1 MKKLMFVAA
10 VAALGLGVAGC
21 VGAGGPSA
29 TAALGIGG
37 IIDDNCSPASF
48 RIDNTVKAAKC
59 GQATSKGIV
68 LYTTGDSSIKAAM
81 DNGGITKIHHIDYK
95 VFNIFNLYSK
105 ATTIV
110 WGE

>member
-10 VAALGLGVAGC
+10 IAAFGIGVAGC
-21 VGAGGPSA
+21 VGVGGPSA
-29 TAALGIGG
+29 TSALGLGG
-37 IIDDNCSPASF
+37 IIDDNASPAPF
-48 RIDNTVKAAKC
+48 RIDNSVKAVKC

-68 LYTTGDSSIKAAM
+68 LYTSGDSSIKAAM
-81 DNGGITKIHHIDYK
+81 DAGGITKIHHVDYK
-95 VFNIFNLYSK
+95 VFNIFNFYTK

>member
-1 MKKLMFVAA
+1 MKKLMFAAA
-10 VAALGLGVAGC
+10 VAAFGIGLTGC
-21 VGAGGPSA
+21 VGIGNPSA
-29 TAALGIGG
+29 SPAIGIGG
-37 IIDDNCSPASF
+37 IIDDNCSPASL

-81 DNGGITKIHHIDYK
+81 DNGGITKIHHVDYK
-95 VFNIFNLYSK
+95 VFNVFNLYSK

>member
-1 MKKLMFVAA
+1 MKKLMFIAA
-10 VAALGLGVAGC
+10 VAALGIGVGGC
-21 VGAGGPSA
+21 VGVGGPSA
-29 TAALGIGG
+29 TTALGLGG
-37 IIDDNCSPASF
+37 IIDDNCSPAPF

-68 LYTTGDSSIKAAM
+68 IFTSGDSSIKAAM

-95 VFNIFNLYSK
+95 VFNVLNIYST

>member
-1 MKKLMFVAA
+1 MKKLMFIAA
-10 VAALGLGVAGC
+10 VAALGIGVGGC
-21 VGAGGPSA
+21 VGAGGPS
-29 TAALGIGG
+29 TTSALGIGG

-48 RIDNTVKAAKC
+48 RIDNTVKAVKC

-68 LYTTGDSSIKAAM
+68 LYTSGDSSIKAAM
-81 DNGGITKIHHIDYK
+81 DAGGITKIHHIDYK
-95 VFNIFNLYSK
+95 VFNIFNLYTK